1 MIPGGPPDGIVRI
14 HTSDMAIFMA
24 REKRNDLPCAVSPNK
39 PVLGFD
45 LRFHSSYEVAVPLR
59 ALAGNGNLLT
69 VLFRVTP
76 VAHPDEPV
84 FFRQR
89 INVPPI
95 EENAS
100 GDAYL
105 QGAFDIGQGDY
116 QVDWLMRDRMGR
128 VCSSFWEVNAHL
140 RGGDKTI
147 RLNIEPSRIRQSEL
161 EQFKEEPPVV
171 RSAAGGG
178 LRVKLLVNF
187 APQNQHAATLQPMD
201 TSALLAILRTI
212 SREPRIRKFSVV
224 AFNLHEQRVLYR
236 EDNVDR
242 INFPAL
248 GASLDTLQLGT
259 IDLQRLSEKHGETEF
274 LADLIRRELCSA
286 DGLDA
291 CVIAGPKAM
300 LSRGVSEEELSS
312 LGDLDFPVYYM
323 NYNLYPHRI
332 PWRDTIGNAVKFLGG
347 KEYTISRPR
356 DLWNAVTEV
365 VSQIEKNKQERQV
378 VASSSE

>member
-1 MIPGGPPDGIVRI
+1 MYFGGRRRPLLLPDLPLTVEKTARVVHYSMRTVRDAGNMRVRSSFFIGPLLPALIWALARPAPVAGQVMIPGGPPDGIVRI

-69 VLFRVTP
+69 VLFQVTP

-171 RSAAGGG
+171 RSAAAADGVFLQRAPAGGR
-178 LRVKLLVNF
+178 LTRVV
-187 APQNQHAATLQPMD
+187 D
-201 TSALLAILRTI
+201 ER
-212 SREPRIRKFSVV
+212 SRAGHR
-224 AFNLHEQRVLYR
+224 LHE
-236 EDNVDR
+236 
-242 INFPAL
+242 P
-248 GASLDTLQLGT
+248 G
-259 IDLQRLSEKHGETEF
+259 
-274 LADLIRRELCSA
+274 
-286 DGLDA
+286 
-291 CVIAGPKAM
+291 
-300 LSRGVSEEELSS
+300 
-312 LGDLDFPVYYM
+312 
-323 NYNLYPHRI
+323 
-332 PWRDTIGNAVKFLGG
+332 
-347 KEYTISRPR
+347 
-356 DLWNAVTEV
+356 
-365 VSQIEKNKQERQV
+365 RQ
-378 VASSSE
+378 